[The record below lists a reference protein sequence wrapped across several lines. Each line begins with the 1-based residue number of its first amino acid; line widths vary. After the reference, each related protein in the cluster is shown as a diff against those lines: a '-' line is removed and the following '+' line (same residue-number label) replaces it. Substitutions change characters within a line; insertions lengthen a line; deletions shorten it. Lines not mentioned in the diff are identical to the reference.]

1 MSYRHAVRTIV
12 CLLGCLLVVS
22 AAAAPF
28 KLDVAVL
35 PKPGFPAPAT
45 EVTSTGPR
53 LEVVSSSYRSPIAPT
68 QPPAERPSWAPR
80 TFRGADLQRTIRQ
93 GANLFLV
100 YGRDGSSGRFLVGTR
115 AGALRYAF
123 DFVKFANPPNG
134 GWFEEITWARE
145 SDGVLYVEN
154 THLTYA
160 SATRNRNAYIS
171 AIDLGTRKT
180 LWRSRAL
187 VANARTFVLAGN
199 LIVAGYGFTREPDF
213 LYLLD
218 RKTGRA
224 LDRIGVPS
232 APERIVLRDGRLHVR
247 TYDRQVIAR
256 IAAS

>member
-12 CLLGCLLVVS
+12 CLLGCLLVAS

-28 KLDVAVL
+28 KLDVVVL
-35 PKPGFPAPAT
+35 PEPGFPAPAT
-45 EVTSTGPR
+45 EVTPTGPR
-53 LEVVSSSYRSPIAPT
+53 LEAVSSSYRSPIAPT
-68 QPPAERPSWAPR
+68 QPPAGRPSWAPR
-80 TFRGADLQRTIRQ
+80 TFRGADLQRTIHQ
-93 GANLFLV
+93 GPNVFLV
-100 YGRDGSSGRFLVGTR
+100 YGRDGSSGRFLVGAR

-134 GWFEEITWARE
+134 GWFEEVTWARE

-171 AIDLGTRKT
+171 AIDLGTRKV

-187 VANARTFVLAGN
+187 VANTRTFVLAGN

-218 RKTGRA
+218 RKTGRV